1 MNGCIFVFRRT
12 SDKETNEDRISVCD
26 SSLTSA
32 LAKVNARIVR
42 GELLAESQGV
52 RLRLK
57 TGMVTPECLVD
68 VFDAVTKLPIDIQPF
83 LQAVAA

>member
-1 MNGCIFVFRRT
+1 MNGYIFVLRRT
-12 SDKETNEDRISVCD
+12 GDNEAEGDRLSVCD

-57 TGMVTPECLVD
+57 TETFTPECLVE